1 MAARAVPAT
10 LQQLPNALTIAR
22 LALIPV
28 FVVLMATAEGGHSW
42 PAGIVFAVA
51 GITDQIDG
59 FLARRWH
66 VESDFGRIFDP
77 LADRLM
83 IDAAVI
89 MLFIQDHMPLL
100 GLVVIVG
107 RDLLLL
113 AGYKTIAP
121 RGVRDQGELP
131 RQGGDL
137 AALHRDRLPDRDAPF
152 DGVAVLDLLDGPHPR
167 RDRRRCVRSRSLEGV
182 QAMKAVVMAGGEGTR
197 LRPLTSNQPKP
208 MVPVV
213 GKPCMEHILELLRE
227 HGMSDVI
234 VTVAFLPQAIRSYFG
249 QGESLGMQ
257 IGYSV
262 EESPLGTA
270 GSVRL
275 AAKQLDET
283 FLVISGDALCDVD
296 LSKLVAFHKEKG
308 AAVTIGLKSVDNP
321 LEFGIV
327 VTDEDGRIERFLE
340 KPSWG
345 QVFSDTINTGIYVL
359 EPEVLKHVPTD
370 RPYDFSKEL
379 FPYLLEMGRP
389 MYGYV
394 MDGYWQDIGNLDQ
407 FRTANFD
414 ALEEKVR
421 LNIPGIR
428 IRGNVWLGEGVEIG
442 DLEQIEGPAY
452 IGNYCR
458 IAPGA
463 SVGSHSVLSNSVT
476 LRERTRTTRSVI
488 DASTHIGRSSL
499 IEGAILGRSCDIR
512 GHVRIHEGV
521 AIGDEVTIGA
531 ESVIMPGVRIYPYK
545 DVESGSHITESV
557 IWESRAS
564 TRLFGTDGVA
574 GLVNVDLTPE
584 AAVRIAAALGTAL
597 KRGARV
603 AASRESAPAC
613 RMIKRAMITGL
624 TSAGLD
630 VADLRVLPAAV
641 ARHLLKTEGYE
652 AGFHVGTS
660 QADPEVVQIKFFEQ
674 PGIQVSAALQKEI
687 EKNFTRGEL
696 RRVGFGDI
704 GSISY
709 PARVRE
715 SYAQDL
721 LDNLDVEAIR
731 TRGFRLVVDYGFSAA
746 SFVLPLLFGPLG
758 VEAVSAHGFTTDRTD
773 SGPTLLREAIGQVK
787 QLVPAVGADLGV
799 VFDAAAERLYIVDE
813 RGREIPVEQALLLF
827 LRLIGSNGR
836 RGKLAF
842 PITVTSHVDALLEGS
857 GLEVVRTPASLGDLT
872 KAAAEEGVIFAGAVG
887 GGYVFPEF
895 LPAYDAIASLCK
907 LLELLAPEPGP
918 LSGLVAGLPAST
930 LVHRQL
936 PCPWALK
943 GVVMRVMTERLRDRK
958 LDLMDGIKVFEERGW
973 AQILPDPD
981 QPIVHI
987 YAEGRTEEDS
997 KALEAEFRAMVEEI
1011 MQTEGAAATA

>member
-1 MAARAVPAT
+1 
-10 LQQLPNALTIAR
+10 
-22 LALIPV
+22 
-28 FVVLMATAEGGHSW
+28 
-42 PAGIVFAVA
+42 
-51 GITDQIDG
+51 
-59 FLARRWH
+59 
-66 VESDFGRIFDP
+66 
-77 LADRLM
+77 
-83 IDAAVI
+83 
-89 MLFIQDHMPLL
+89 
-100 GLVVIVG
+100 
-107 RDLLLL
+107 
-113 AGYKTIAP
+113 
-121 RGVRDQGELP
+121 
-131 RQGGDL
+131 
-137 AALHRDRLPDRDAPF
+137 
-152 DGVAVLDLLDGPHPR
+152 
-167 RDRRRCVRSRSLEGV
+167 
-182 QAMKAVVMAGGEGTR
+182 MKAVVMAGGEGNR

-227 HGMSDVI
+227 HGMDEVI

-249 QGESLGMQ
+249 EGETLGMQ
-257 IGYSV
+257 VGYSV

-275 AAKQLDET
+275 TAKQLDET

-296 LSKLVAFHKEKG
+296 LSALVAFHKEKG
-308 AAVTIGLKSVDNP
+308 AAVTIGLKSVENP

-327 VTDEDGRIERFLE
+327 VTDEEGRVERFLE

-345 QVFSDTINTGIYVL
+345 QVFSDTINTGIYVM
-359 EPEVLKHVPTD
+359 EPEVLKHVPGD

-389 MYGYV
+389 IYGHV

-407 FRTANFD
+407 FRQANFD
-414 ALEEKVR
+414 ALEENVR

-428 IRGNVWLGEGVEIG
+428 IRGNVWLGEGVEIP

-452 IGNYCR
+452 LGNYCR

-463 SVGSHSVLSNSVT
+463 TVGAHSVLSNSVT
-476 LRERTRTTRSVI
+476 LRERTRTMRSVI

-499 IEGAILGRSCDIR
+499 IEGAVIGRSCDIR
-512 GHVRIHEGV
+512 AHVRIHEGV
-521 AIGDEVTIGA
+521 AVGDEVTIGS
-531 ESVIMPGVRIYPYK
+531 ETVIMPGVRIYPYK
-545 DVESGSHITESV
+545 EVESGSHITESL

-564 TRLFGTDGVA
+564 TRLFGRDGVA

-584 AAVRIAAALGTAL
+584 VAVRIAAALGTTL

-613 RMIKRAMITGL
+613 RMIKRAMITGF
-624 TSAGLD
+624 TSSGLD

-641 ARHLLKTEGYE
+641 ARHLLKSEGYE

-660 QADPEVVQIKFFEQ
+660 QSDPEVVQIKFFEQ
-674 PGIQVSAALQKEI
+674 PGIQLSAPMQKEI

-696 RRVGFGDI
+696 RRASFGDI
-704 GSISY
+704 GTIRY

-721 LDNLDVEAIR
+721 LDGLDVEAIR
-731 TRGFRLVVDYGFSAA
+731 AREFRLVVDYGFSAA
-746 SFVLPLLFGPLG
+746 SYVLPLLLGPLG

-773 SGPTLLREAIGQVK
+773 TGAALLREAIGQVK

-799 VFDAAAERLYIVDE
+799 VLDRAAERLYLVDE
-813 RGREIPVEQALLLF
+813 RGREVPVEQSLLLF

-842 PITVTSHVDALLEGS
+842 PITVTSQVDRLLEGS

-872 KAAAEEGVIFAGAVG
+872 KAAAEDGVIFAGAVG

-895 LPAYDAIASLCK
+895 LPAYDATASLCK
-907 LLELLAPEPGP
+907 LLELLAPVRRP
-918 LSGLVAGLPAST
+918 LSELVADLPAST

-943 GVVMRVMTERLRDRK
+943 GVVMRVLTERLRDRE
-958 LDLMDGIKVFEERGW
+958 LDLMDGIKVFDERGW

-981 QPIVHI
+981 EPLMHI

-997 KALEAEFRAMVEEI
+997 KVLEAEFHSMVEEI
-1011 MQTEGAAATA
+1011 MQTEGAATTT

>member
-1 MAARAVPAT
+1 
-10 LQQLPNALTIAR
+10 
-22 LALIPV
+22 
-28 FVVLMATAEGGHSW
+28 
-42 PAGIVFAVA
+42 
-51 GITDQIDG
+51 
-59 FLARRWH
+59 
-66 VESDFGRIFDP
+66 
-77 LADRLM
+77 
-83 IDAAVI
+83 
-89 MLFIQDHMPLL
+89 
-100 GLVVIVG
+100 
-107 RDLLLL
+107 
-113 AGYKTIAP
+113 
-121 RGVRDQGELP
+121 
-131 RQGGDL
+131 
-137 AALHRDRLPDRDAPF
+137 
-152 DGVAVLDLLDGPHPR
+152 
-167 RDRRRCVRSRSLEGV
+167 
-182 QAMKAVVMAGGEGTR
+182 MKAVVMAGGEGNR

-227 HGMSDVI
+227 HEMNEVI

-249 QGESLGMQ
+249 QGETLGMQ

-275 AAKQLDET
+275 TAKQLDET

-296 LSKLVAFHKEKG
+296 LSALVAFHKEKG
-308 AAVTIGLKSVDNP
+308 AAVTIGLKSVENP

-327 VTDEDGRIERFLE
+327 VTDEEGRIERFLE

-345 QVFSDTINTGIYVL
+345 QVFSDTINTGIYVM
-359 EPEVLKHVPTD
+359 EPEVLKHVPGD

-389 MYGYV
+389 LYGYV

-407 FRTANFD
+407 FRQANFD

-442 DLEQIEGPAY
+442 ELEQIEGPAY

-458 IAPGA
+458 ISPGA
-463 SVGSHSVLSNSVT
+463 TVGSHAVLSNSVT
-476 LRERTRTTRSVI
+476 LRERTRVTRSII
-488 DASTHIGRSSL
+488 DASTHIGRSAL
-499 IEGAILGRSCDIR
+499 IEGAIVGRSCDIR
-512 GHVRIHEGV
+512 AHVRIHEGV

-531 ESVIMPGVRIYPYK
+531 ETVVMPGVRIYPYK
-545 DVESGSHITESV
+545 DVESGSLIHESV

-564 TRLFGTDGVA
+564 TRLFGRDGVA

-584 AAVRIAAALGTAL
+584 VAVRIAAALGTAL

-624 TSAGLD
+624 TSSGLD

-641 ARHLLKTEGYE
+641 ARHLLKSEGYE

-660 QADPEVVQIKFFEQ
+660 QLDPELVQIKFFEQ
-674 PGIQVSAALQKEI
+674 PGIQLSPTMQKEI

-696 RRVGFGDI
+696 RRASFGDI
-704 GSISY
+704 GTISY
-709 PARVRE
+709 PARVSE

-721 LDNLDVEAIR
+721 LDSLDVETIR
-731 TRGFRLVVDYGFSAA
+731 ARGFRLVVDYGFSAA
-746 SFVLPLLFGPLG
+746 SYVLPLLLGPLG
-758 VEAVSAHGFTTDRTD
+758 VEAVSAHGFTTDRSD
-773 SGPTLLREAIGQVK
+773 SGSALLREAIGQVK

-799 VFDAAAERLYIVDE
+799 ILDPAAERLYLVDE
-813 RGREIPVEQALLLF
+813 RGREVPVEQTLLLF

-842 PITVTSHVDALLEGS
+842 PITVTSQVDRLLEGS

-872 KAAAEEGVIFAGAVG
+872 KAAAEDGVIFAGAVG

-895 LPAYDAIASLCK
+895 LPAYDATASLCK
-907 LLELLAPEPGP
+907 LLELLAPVRRP
-918 LSGLVAGLPAST
+918 LSELVADLPTPT

-936 PCPWALK
+936 ACPWALK
-943 GVVMRVMTERLRDRK
+943 GVVMRLLTERLRDRK
-958 LDLMDGIKVFEERGW
+958 LDLTDGIKVFGERGW

-981 QPIVHI
+981 EPIVHI
-987 YAEGRTEEDS
+987 YAEGATVEDS

-1011 MQTEGAAATA
+1011 MQTESAATTA